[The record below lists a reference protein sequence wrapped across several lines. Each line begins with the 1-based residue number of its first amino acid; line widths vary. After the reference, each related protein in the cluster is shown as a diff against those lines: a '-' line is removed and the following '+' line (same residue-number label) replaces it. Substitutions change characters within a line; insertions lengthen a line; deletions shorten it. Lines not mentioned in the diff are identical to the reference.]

1 VLGVHPLHTLPVEE
15 LREVRNIHDLLLF
28 GEDDGYCSETESLC
42 ERRMESGMP
51 YTLVKD
57 VMHGLL

>member
-1 VLGVHPLHTLPVEE
+1 MLPVEE
-15 LREVRNIHDLLLF
+15 VREVRNIHDLLLF

-57 VMHGLL
+57 VLHGLL